1 MQMIGLYRD
10 PHGENIFE
18 ISKSMNTSNAT
29 EAGGT
34 TATLRKKVS
43 ELERE
48 LTQVGVIACEVTEN
62 HAYCVIVTQ
71 EYYYNSM

>member
-10 PHGENIFE
+10 PHGENIF
-18 ISKSMNTSNAT
+18 KSMNTSNAT

-48 LTQVGVIACEVTEN
+48 LTQVGVIVCKVTEN

-71 EYYYNSM
+71 E